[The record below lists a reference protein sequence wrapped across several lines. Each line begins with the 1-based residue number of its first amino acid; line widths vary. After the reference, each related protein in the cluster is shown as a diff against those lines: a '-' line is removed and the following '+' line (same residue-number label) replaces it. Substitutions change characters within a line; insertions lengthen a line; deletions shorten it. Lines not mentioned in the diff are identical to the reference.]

1 MDLYGISSD
10 LIIRMAE
17 GFAKLKFTERLKK
30 IEVATLCLNWY
41 EGIEDF
47 FKTHSISME
56 LDILQSFDFYICED
70 ELRILVCLHILA
82 YKFQKYVVPNGNVIL
97 KAYGTKENVVI
108 LLKSDSMKITSENN
122 LWDDG
127 DEMDEISTAW
137 VAVRKYLEIHKI
149 LKIYDYD
156 EKNLIL
162 GIAIQKA
169 NE

>member
-17 GFAKLKFTERLKK
+17 GIAKLKFTERLKK

-47 FKTHSISME
+47 FKTHSISIE

-108 LLKSDSMKITSENN
+108 LLKSDSMKI
-122 LWDDG
+122 
-127 DEMDEISTAW
+127 
-137 VAVRKYLEIHKI
+137 
-149 LKIYDYD
+149 IYGMTVMRWM
-156 EKNLIL
+156 K
-162 GIAIQKA
+162 
-169 NE
+169 